1 MGRNVLP
8 DAQFETGLCLV
19 RRTPGLAGGEP
30 HLRNHWHI
38 IGRLDD
44 GTSFLLDYNQA
55 VTNWTCAVNLGDS
68 LRKKILG
75 KLREE
80 LRRPATFP
88 DYIVVHDLTAFD
100 GENVDLGASKAATI
114 ISTFFRDVWRSRYL
128 NDRDED
134 YIALAVPFAE
144 KDQAKA
150 LGAKWDGENKVWRVK
165 KQDDMTSFNRWLP
178 QALEEEDPTEAPRL
192 R

>member
-30 HLRNHWHI
+30 HLRRDWHI

-44 GTSFLLDYNQA
+44 GTPFLLDYNQA

-100 GENVDLGASKAATI
+100 GENVDLGASKAAAMAAAAPAPTMMRR
-114 ISTFFRDVWRSRYL
+114 SLRRRLKKRPPRDDS
-128 NDRDED
+128 
-134 YIALAVPFAE
+134 P
-144 KDQAKA
+144 
-150 LGAKWDGENKVWRVK
+150 
-165 KQDDMTSFNRWLP
+165 
-178 QALEEEDPTEAPRL
+178 APIWV
-192 R
+192 

>member
-1 MGRNVLP
+1 MGRNALP
-8 DAQFETGLCLV
+8 DAQFETGLCL
-19 RRTPGLAGGEP
+19 RRCTPGLAGGEP
-30 HLRNHWHI
+30 RLRNHWHI
-38 IGRLDD
+38 IGRLND
-44 GTSFLLDYNQA
+44 GTPFLLDYSQS

-68 LRKKILG
+68 LRKKILD

-80 LRRPATFP
+80 LRRPTTFP

-100 GENVDLGASKAATI
+100 DENIDLGASKAAEVVK
-114 ISTFFRDVWRSRYL
+114 TFFRDVWRDRYL

-150 LGAKWDGENKVWRVK
+150 LGAKWDWENKTWRVK
-165 KQDDMTSFNRWLP
+165 KQDDMTPFSRWIP
-178 QALEEEDPTEAPRL
+178 ETTNQEAITEVPNL

>member
-30 HLRNHWHI
+30 HLRRDWHI

-44 GTSFLLDYNQA
+44 GTPFLLDYNQA

-88 DYIVVHDLTAFD
+88 DYIVV
-100 GENVDLGASKAATI
+100 GESCWGCRCV
-114 ISTFFRDVWRSRYL
+114 
-128 NDRDED
+128 E
-134 YIALAVPFAE
+134 E
-144 KDQAKA
+144 
-150 LGAKWDGENKVWRVK
+150 RVK
-165 KQDDMTSFNRWLP
+165 VSVHPGRRRCGQR
-178 QALEEEDPTEAPRL
+178 
-192 R
+192 